1 MDHYYPQQLRDAVS
15 ALVGAG
21 TLAERLEYTK
31 QPFVKLSIHGHDT
44 KPPYAQQFATIKE
57 RLATLSNLSESEMIK
72 LADDILGLYV
82 LIKID
87 WYRWE
92 QTNQE

>member
-1 MDHYYPQQLRDAVS
+1 MDHYYSQQLRDAVS
-15 ALVGAG
+15 ALVGDG

-44 KPPYAQQFATIKE
+44 RPPYSQQFTTIKE
-57 RLATLSNLSESEMIK
+57 RLARLGSLSETEMNA
-72 LADDILGLYV
+72 LASDILDLYV

-92 QTNQE
+92 QTNPN